1 MSYGLRVYGPG
12 GEVYLDVHDATSRYL
27 TSFKSS
33 TSDGS
38 IVIPGLSAGRPWY
51 VAYRDPGSLS
61 TQYGVPVFSVSGT
74 TLSWAFDSIPID
86 NRAACNVWVGVY

>member
-1 MSYGLRVYGPG
+1 MSTGLRVYGPG

-51 VAYRDPGSLS
+51 LAYRDPCSS
-61 TQYGVPVFSVSGT
+61 ATQYGVPVFSVSGT
-74 TLSWAFDSIPID
+74 TLSWVFGSIPSD

>member
-12 GEVYLDVHDATSRYL
+12 GEVYLDAHDATSRYL

-74 TLSWAFDSIPID
+74 TLSWVFGSIPSD